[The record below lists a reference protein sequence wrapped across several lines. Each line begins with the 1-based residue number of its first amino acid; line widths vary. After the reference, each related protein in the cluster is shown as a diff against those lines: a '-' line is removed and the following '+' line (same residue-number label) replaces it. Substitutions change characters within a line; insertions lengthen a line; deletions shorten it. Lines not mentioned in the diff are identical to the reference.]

1 MFFSW
6 RNKKKFVILQATNQ
20 NRISMAK
27 YLDPKADLTF
37 KKVFG
42 EHKELLI
49 SFLNALLP
57 LPDGK
62 EIVTLEYLP
71 SEMVPVNPDKKD
83 TIVDVRCK
91 DKDGRQFLVE
101 MQMYWT
107 DAFRQ
112 RVLLNTCKAYSLPAD
127 RGEKYSE
134 LKPVYTLSLV
144 NDIAF
149 PELHDDFYHCYMMTH
164 SKYKEYTIDDIE
176 MIFVELPKFKP
187 NTVLDKKMA
196 VLWLRFLTEVNEHT
210 REVDKELLA
219 DDNVA
224 KAVSLVEESAYSDAE
239 LWAIDRYWDSVS
251 RERTI
256 MSEKFLK
263 GEAKGRAEGLK
274 EGMEKGM
281 KQGEEKGRKD
291 ATLANAL
298 SLKKNGVPIDV
309 IANSLGLSIDEV
321 REL

>member
-1 MFFSW
+1 
-6 RNKKKFVILQATNQ
+6 
-20 NRISMAK
+20 MAK

-57 LPDGK
+57 LPEGK

-149 PELHDDFYHCYMMTH
+149 PELPDDFYHCYMMTH

-187 NTVLDKKMA
+187 DTMLDKKMA
-196 VLWLRFLTEVNEHT
+196 VLWLRFLTEINEHT
-210 REVDKELLA
+210 KEVDKELLS

-251 RERTI
+251 RERTAL
-256 MSEKFLK
+256 SEKFLK
-263 GEAKGRAEGLK
+263 GEAKGREEGIKEGITKTALNMKKEGL
-274 EGMEKGM
+274 
-281 KQGEEKGRKD
+281 
-291 ATLANAL
+291 AV
-298 SLKKNGVPIDV
+298 SLITK
-309 IANSLGLSIDEV
+309 LTGLSEKEIN
-321 REL
+321 EL

>member
-1 MFFSW
+1 M
-6 RNKKKFVILQATNQ
+6 QATNQ

>member
-1 MFFSW
+1 M
-6 RNKKKFVILQATNQ
+6 QATNQ

-57 LPDGK
+57 LPEGK
-62 EIVTLEYLP
+62 EIETLEYIP

-91 DKDGRQFLVE
+91 DRDGRQFIVE

-107 DAFRQ
+107 NAFKQ
-112 RVLLNTCKAYSLPAD
+112 RALLNTCKAYSLPAD

-149 PELHDDFYHCYMMTH
+149 PELPDDFYHCYMMTH
-164 SKYKEYTIDDIE
+164 SKYREYTIDDIE
-176 MIFVELPKFKP
+176 MIFVELPKFKA

-196 VLWLRFLTEVNEHT
+196 VLWLRFLTEINEHT
-210 REVDKELLA
+210 VEVDKELLM

-224 KAVSLVEESAYSDAE
+224 KAVSLVEESAYNDAE
-239 LWAIDRYWDSVS
+239 LRAIDRYWDSVS
-251 RERTI
+251 RERTAL
-256 MSEKFLK
+256 SEKYLL
-263 GEAKGRAEGLK
+263 GEAKGRAEGLAEGLAEGMK
-274 EGMEKGM
+274 EGIIKTAKNM
-281 KQGEEKGRKD
+281 KAEGLP
-291 ATLANAL
+291 T
-298 SLKKNGVPIDV
+298 SL
-309 IANSLGLSIDEV
+309 IAKMTGLSEEEIDK
-321 REL
+321 L

>member
-1 MFFSW
+1 
-6 RNKKKFVILQATNQ
+6 
-20 NRISMAK
+20 MAK

-57 LPDGK
+57 LPEGK

-149 PELHDDFYHCYMMTH
+149 PELPNDFYHCYMMTH

-176 MIFVELPKFKP
+176 MIFVELPKFQP

-196 VLWLRFLTEVNEHT
+196 VLWLRFLTEINEHT
-210 REVDKELLA
+210 KEVDKELLM

-251 RERTI
+251 RERTAL
-256 MSEKFLK
+256 SEKFLK
-263 GEAKGRAEGLK
+263 GEAKGREEGRAEGDRARQISTAK
-274 EGMEKGM
+274 
-281 KQGEEKGRKD
+281 
-291 ATLANAL
+291 
-298 SLKKNGVPIDV
+298 SLKKMGILSISQ
-309 IANSLGLSIDEV
+309 IAAATGLSEEEINK
-321 REL
+321 LY

>member
-1 MFFSW
+1 
-6 RNKKKFVILQATNQ
+6 
-20 NRISMAK
+20 MAK

-57 LPDGK
+57 LPEGK

-149 PELHDDFYHCYMMTH
+149 PELPDDFYHCYLMTH

-176 MIFVELPKFKP
+176 MIFVELTKFKP
-187 NTVLDKKMA
+187 DTMLDKKMA
-196 VLWLRFLTEVNEHT
+196 VLWLRFLTEINEHT
-210 REVDKELLA
+210 KEVDKELLS

-251 RERTI
+251 RERTAL
-256 MSEKFLK
+256 SEKYLK
-263 GEAKGRAEGLK
+263 GEAKGREEGRAEGLA
-274 EGMEKGM
+274 EGEK
-281 KQGEEKGRKD
+281 KGREEGRKEQ
-291 ATLANAL
+291 AYEIARNLMAIHL
-298 SLKKNGVPIDV
+298 PIESIV
-309 IANSLGLSIDEV
+309 KVTGLSEDEIAS
-321 REL
+321 LM